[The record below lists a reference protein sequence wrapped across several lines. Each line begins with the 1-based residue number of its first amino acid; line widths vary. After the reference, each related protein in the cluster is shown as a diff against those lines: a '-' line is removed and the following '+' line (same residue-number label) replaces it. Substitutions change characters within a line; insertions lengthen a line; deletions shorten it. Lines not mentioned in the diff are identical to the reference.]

1 MQFSEFVWSTVA
13 KRLHLD
19 LTLKHI
25 DKDLEAGMFG
35 YKRKIDKDLEAG
47 MFGSWRKI
55 DKDLE
60 AVMFGS

>member
-1 MQFSEFVWSTVA
+1 MVTSVEKIMGWGTFKFEWVKEQFSEFVWSIVA

-35 YKRKIDKDLEAG
+35 
-47 MFGSWRKI
+47 S
-55 DKDLE
+55 
-60 AVMFGS
+60 